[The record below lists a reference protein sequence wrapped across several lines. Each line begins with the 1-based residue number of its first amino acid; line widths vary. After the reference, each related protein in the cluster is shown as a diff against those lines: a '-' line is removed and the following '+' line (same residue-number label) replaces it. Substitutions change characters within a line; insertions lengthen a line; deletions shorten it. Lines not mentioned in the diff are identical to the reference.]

1 MDIPPA
7 PLVECARFIGAPVGS
22 AKPLC
27 VGSIPTRASSLIL
40 IIFNHIVKPHSG
52 HRTDLTASRFKFA
65 AVFEDVAI
73 FERPHFYDCSRL
85 HES

>member
-1 MDIPPA
+1 MR
-7 PLVECARFIGAPVGS
+7 RFDSDPRLQ
-22 AKPLC
+22 PF
-27 VGSIPTRASSLIL
+27 L

-52 HRTDLTASRFKFA
+52 HRTDLPASRFKFA
-65 AVFEDVAI
+65 DVFEDVAI